1 MYPTLLIGTVAI
13 PTYPLLMLL
22 ALWAGLWLAA
32 WRAAR
37 LGLDGDH
44 IYNAGLYGLITGII
58 GARLWFVLSHW
69 ENYADN
75 LSQALSL
82 SRSALSVP
90 EGLIIAGLAALIYL
104 QRNNVPLG
112 DFVDAA
118 APGIALT
125 VIIGNTGALLG
136 GQNLGLPTTLPWGIE
151 MSGTVRHPF
160 PLYHALVAAFI
171 LAGLLSGISK
181 WRPWPGVQLW
191 LFIIFYSLSWLLLE
205 IFRARPYIIG
215 NGYLAGQVGAL
226 IALVVA
232 LAVMAYNF
240 TRNKV

>member
-13 PTYPLLMLL
+13 PTYPLLMLV

-32 WRAAR
+32 WRAGR

-44 IYNAGLYGLITGII
+44 VYNAGLYGLIAGIL

-69 ENYADN
+69 ENYAGN

-90 EGLIIAGLAALIYL
+90 EGVIIAGLVVLIYL

-112 DFVDAA
+112 DFVDTA
-118 APGIALT
+118 APGLALA
-125 VIIGNTGALLG
+125 VVIGNIGMLLG
-136 GQNLGLPTTLPWGIE
+136 GQSLGLPATLPWSIE
-151 MSGTVRHPF
+151 IGGTARHPF
-160 PLYHALVAAFI
+160 QLYHALAAALI
-171 LAGLLSGISK
+171 LAGLLYVGDKWQPWSGI
-181 WRPWPGVQLW
+181 QFW
-191 LFIIFYSLSWLLLE
+191 LFIVFFSLSWLLLE
-205 IFRARPYIIG
+205 IFKARPYIIG

-240 TRNKV
+240 TSSKV